1 MCLGTRQLSLPV
13 RGELIDFEEGKMME
27 NTEKSKSFSF
37 CLFALSFVLC
47 ALVFWLGGCGYI
59 MRADRFVGDAAA
71 DVLMAGSD
79 GEFAQLGET
88 EAEGRRRHLRNQ
100 RLNQQQL
107 MADID
112 KVLLLDK
119 PSKLTERRIP

>member
-1 MCLGTRQLSLPV
+1 MCLGTRLLNLPV
-13 RGELIDFEEGKMME
+13 TGELIDFEEGKMME
-27 NTEKSKSFSF
+27 NTEKLKSFTF

-47 ALVFWLGGCGYI
+47 ALVFWLGGCGYV
-59 MRADRFVGDAAA
+59 MRADRFVDDAVT
-71 DVLMAGSD
+71 DVLMAGSNE
-79 GEFAQLGET
+79 EFAQLGET
-88 EAEGRRRHLRNQ
+88 EAEGRRRHLRNR

-112 KVLLLDK
+112 KVMLLDK